1 MSDCDQACALPLF
14 LHFTMVGDCLATQLE
29 PLQTLPGTA
38 ATWLLQGLKAK
49 IRMEVLPP
57 PAKVLNPM
65 QIPSQPPLPTLF
77 ATQSSSPEIL
87 PPRPQRPTPLL
98 TEMQLPLQR
107 TQHRHVP
114 SKSKKKVQFDLTS
127 TVNYC

>member
-1 MSDCDQACALPLF
+1 MCVYPF
-14 LHFTMVGDCLATQLE
+14 FPRFTMVGDFSATQLE
-29 PLQTLPGTA
+29 PLHTLPGTA

-49 IRMEVLPP
+49 SIMEVPPP
-57 PAKVLNPM
+57 PAKVLNHM
-65 QIPSQPPLPTLF
+65 QVPSPPPLPTLF

-98 TEMQLPLQR
+98 TETQLPPQR
-107 TQHRHVP
+107 IQYRHVP
-114 SKSKKKVQFDLTS
+114 SKSRQKVQFDLTS